1 MAKSGKSTKRI
12 HHPKSTNESPLK
24 LPQPF
29 DDILATIDRSRP
41 ILLVDADEVLLRF
54 VERLSAYFITQGFE
68 LRLTSF
74 QLAGNTYH
82 IKSGK
87 QAEAKEVKHLIA
99 SFFDACVD
107 DIAAVAG
114 AADALKE
121 LSSTFQIIILSNV
134 PRNCRARRMQSLSD
148 QGMPYPVIANKGE
161 KGPAVK
167 AFATATDKITVF
179 VDDLPP
185 QHKSV
190 KAECPESH
198 RVHFIAD
205 SRLAEMIGKAPAADI
220 RIDNWPLL
228 TKHLLEIAK
237 D

>member
-1 MAKSGKSTKRI
+1 M
-12 HHPKSTNESPLK
+12 
-24 LPQPF
+24 PQTF

-54 VERLSAYFITQGFE
+54 VERLATYFIAQGFE

-82 IKSGK
+82 IKTGH
-87 QAEAKEVKHLIA
+87 QAEPKEVKHLIA
-99 SFFDACVD
+99 GFFEACVD
-107 DIAAVAG
+107 DIAAVVG
-114 AADALKE
+114 AADALKK
-121 LSSTFQIIILSNV
+121 LSVVFQVIILSNV
-134 PRNCRARRMQSLSD
+134 PSNCRTRRMQSLSD

-167 AFATATDKITVF
+167 AFADATDKITVF

-190 KAECPESH
+190 KKECPKSH

-205 SRLAEMIGKAPAADI
+205 SRLAKMIDKASAANV
-220 RIDNWPLL
+220 RIDDWPRL
-228 TKHLLEIAK
+228 TEHLLEMAK